1 MNGMLYGIGVGP
13 GDPTLLTIRAKQLL
27 EEADRIFIPVKQR
40 QEESKAF
47 EIVRQ
52 AVDIP
57 KEKVVEVVFAMKRD
71 RKEQE
76 RGWNE
81 ATKQI
86 VTYLEKGETAALI
99 TLGDVSIY
107 STAFYVCDRIKK
119 EGFCVEIVPG
129 IPSFCAGA
137 AQLGISLVEGKE
149 SFLVIPSFKGID
161 QIKQSLQLVDTLVIM
176 KAAKYI
182 QQIEDMI
189 QQEGNVNAYVLSN
202 IGMEQQYIGTLD
214 STREYGYLT
223 TVILKKER

>member
-13 GDPTLLTIRAKQLL
+13 GDPALLTIKAKQLL
-27 EEADRIFIPVKQR
+27 EKADRIFIPVKQK

-57 KEKVVEVVFAMKRD
+57 EHKIVEVVFAMKRD

-81 ATKQI
+81 ATKHI
-86 VTYLEKGETAALI
+86 VTYLEKGETAVLI

-119 EGFCVEIVPG
+119 EGFQVEIVPG

-149 SFLVIPSFKGID
+149 SFLVIPSFKGMD
-161 QIKQSLQLVDTLVIM
+161 QIKQSLQLFDTVVIM

-189 QQEGNVNAYVLSN
+189 QQEGNMNAYVLSN
-202 IGMEQQYIGTLD
+202 LGMEQQYIGTLD